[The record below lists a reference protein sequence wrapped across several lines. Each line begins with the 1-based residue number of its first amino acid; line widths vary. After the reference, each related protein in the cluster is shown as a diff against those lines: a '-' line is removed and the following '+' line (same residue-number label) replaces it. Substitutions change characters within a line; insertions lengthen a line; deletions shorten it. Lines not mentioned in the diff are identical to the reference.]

1 MNECNYFTLDYYEF
15 LIKQC
20 KTMRVMDYPNHKD
33 GLILRHDVDMSL
45 ELAFELSRLEKKNSI
60 FSTYY
65 VLMTTDLYNPFSLTS
80 KQLIT
85 TMINDGFE
93 IGLHFDPSI
102 YGNISIVELQK
113 KLLYQKHVFE
123 KFYDYK
129 IFSFSLHNPS
139 IHGNYFK
146 VDNLI
151 CAYNSEITRENNYIS
166 DSSFSYRG
174 KNPEEIIKK
183 SKYQLIQFLTHPI
196 HFFNDGKLSYE
207 KSINII
213 MNKYYQKM
221 DRIHKL
227 NKIYAEQRKKY
238 KIEINKANE

>member
-1 MNECNYFTLDYYEF
+1 MAKYFTLDFYEA
-15 LIKQC
+15 LIRRY
-20 KTMRVMDYPNHKD
+20 KTLRVMDYPHHKT

-45 ELAFELSRLEKKNSI
+45 DLAFELSRLEKKNSI
-60 FSTYY
+60 LSTYY
-65 VLMTTDLYNPFSLTS
+65 ILLTTDFYNPFSLTS

-93 IGLHFDPSI
+93 IGLHFDPLI
-102 YGNISIVELQK
+102 YGNISTVELQN
-113 KLLYQKHVFE
+113 KLLFQKNVFE
-123 KFYDYK
+123 SFYDYK

-139 IHGNYFK
+139 IHGTFFK

-151 CAYNSEITRENNYIS
+151 CAYNNELTNENDFIS

-174 KNPEEIIKK
+174 KDPEEFIEK
-183 SKYQLIQFLTHPI
+183 SKYHLMQFLTHPV

-213 MNKYYQKM
+213 VNKFYDKI
-221 DRIHKL
+221 DNIHKL
-227 NKIYAEQRKKY
+227 NKVYAQQRKKY
-238 KIEINKANE
+238 KIEVNIDNK